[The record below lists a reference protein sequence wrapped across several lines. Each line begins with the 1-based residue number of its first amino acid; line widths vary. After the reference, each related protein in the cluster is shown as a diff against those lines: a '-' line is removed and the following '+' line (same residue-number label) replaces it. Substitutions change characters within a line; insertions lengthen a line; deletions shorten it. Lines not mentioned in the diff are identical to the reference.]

1 MATITPTLT
10 IASTDAFVNQ
20 PINLSVTAGIVVGA
34 PMADI
39 STVVATTAGA
49 ASVIVPA
56 GTAVTYL
63 YVKHTGTTDGATS
76 TSNFVDIEDTA
87 NVAISRLAAGEFAF
101 FPANKAG
108 GDTGIQLQVAH
119 ASNVQCEY
127 MYFTKA

>member
-10 IASTDAFVNQ
+10 IASTDAFANQ
-20 PINLSVTAGIVVGA
+20 PINLSATAGIIVGA

-39 STVVATTAGA
+39 STVVATTTGA
-49 ASVIVPA
+49 NSIIVPA

-63 YVKHTGTTDGATS
+63 YVKHTGTTDGATG
-76 TSNFVDIEDTA
+76 TAHFVDIEDTA
-87 NVAISRLAAGEFAF
+87 NVAMSRLAAGEFAF

-108 GDTGIQLQVAH
+108 GSTGIQLQTT
-119 ASNVQCEY
+119 SGNILCEY

>member
-10 IASTDAFVNQ
+10 IASTDAFANQ
-20 PINLSVTAGIVVGA
+20 PINLSATAGIVVGA

-39 STVVATTAGA
+39 STVVATTTGA
-49 ASVIVPA
+49 NSIIVPA

-63 YVKHTGTTDGATS
+63 YVKHTGTTDGTTGTAH
-76 TSNFVDIEDTA
+76 FVDIEDTA
-87 NVAISRLAAGEFAF
+87 NVAMARLAAGEFAF

-108 GDTGIQLQVAH
+108 GSTGIQLQTT
-119 ASNVQCEY
+119 SGNILCEY

>member
-1 MATITPTLT
+1 MATLTPTLT
-10 IASTDAFVNQ
+10 LASTDAFANQ
-20 PINLSVTAGIVVGA
+20 AISLSVTDSLTVGA

-39 STVVATTAGA
+39 STVIVDTTGA
-49 ASVIVPA
+49 NNIIVPA

-63 YVKHTGTTDGATS
+63 YVKHTGTTDGSTATAQI
-76 TSNFVDIEDTA
+76 VDIEDTA

-108 GDTGIQLQVAH
+108 GSTGIQLQS
-119 ASNVQCEY
+119 ASGAVLCEY

>member
-1 MATITPTLT
+1 MATLTPTLT
-10 IASTDAFVNQ
+10 LASTDAFANQ
-20 PINLSVTAGIVVGA
+20 AISLSVTDSLTVGA

-39 STVVATTAGA
+39 STIIIDTTGA
-49 ASVIVPA
+49 NNIIVPA

-63 YVKHTGTTDGATS
+63 YVKHTGTTDGSTATAQI
-76 TSNFVDIEDTA
+76 VDIEDTA

-108 GDTGIQLQVAH
+108 GSTGIQLQS
-119 ASNVQCEY
+119 ASGNVLCEY